1 MFGVQNMTHALVSA
15 VAQAE
20 KLPPEEQ
27 DALAAI
33 LLEEIASEQRWSQS
47 FARSEHVLEALAAE
61 ALAEFK
67 AGKTRPLDELL

>member
-1 MFGVQNMTHALVSA
+1 MTHALVQA

-33 LLEEIASEQRWSQS
+33 LLEEIATERRWSQS
-47 FARSEHVLEALAAE
+47 FARSESLLESMATEALT
-61 ALAEFK
+61 EFK
-67 AGKTRPLDELL
+67 AGKTKPLDESL

>member
-1 MFGVQNMTHALVSA
+1 MTQALLSA
-15 VAQAE
+15 VAEAT

-33 LLEEIASEQRWSQS
+33 LLEEIASEKRWSQA
-47 FARSEHVLEALAAE
+47 FAKSERVLESLASE

-67 AGKTRPLDELL
+67 AGKTRPLDDL

>member
-1 MFGVQNMTHALVSA
+1 MTHALVAA

-20 KLPPEEQ
+20 KLPHEEQ
-27 DALAAI
+27 DVLAAI
-33 LLEEIASEQRWSQS
+33 LVEEIASEQRWSQS
-47 FARSEHVLEALAAE
+47 FARAEHVLEALATE